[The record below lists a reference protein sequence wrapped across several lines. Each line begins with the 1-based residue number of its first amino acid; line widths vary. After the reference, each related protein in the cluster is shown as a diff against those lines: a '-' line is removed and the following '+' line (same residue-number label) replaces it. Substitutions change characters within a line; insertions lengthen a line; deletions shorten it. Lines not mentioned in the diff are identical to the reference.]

1 MIALYLFV
9 GFMVGGT
16 VGVMVMCCFQATKE
30 GSRREHEEKK
40 NKNEDE

>member
-16 VGVMVMCCFQATKE
+16 VGVMVMCCFQAVKE
-30 GSRREHEEKK
+30 SERRTDQEQQK
-40 NKNEDE
+40 NKKEE